1 MIKIVTIDFAALDKA
16 ITKAR
21 LRWEELQKE
30 NLTPKEHKERAGLKN
45 FFFAENYGSTGSMQ
59 EHMEDWRP

>member
-1 MIKIVTIDFAALDKA
+1 MIKIVTIDFATLDKA

-30 NLTPKEHKERAGLKN
+30 NLTPKEHKERAELKIL
-45 FFFAENYGSTGSMQ
+45 FFAENYGSSMQ
-59 EHMEDWRP
+59 EHVEGWRP